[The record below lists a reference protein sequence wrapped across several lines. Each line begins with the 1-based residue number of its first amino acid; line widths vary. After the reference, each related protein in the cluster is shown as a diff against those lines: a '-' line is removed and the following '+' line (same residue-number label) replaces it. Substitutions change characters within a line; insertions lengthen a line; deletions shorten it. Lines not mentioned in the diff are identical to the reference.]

1 LTDWPGLIQIIPIYC
16 SLNIYIKKSSIKY
29 LFWVG
34 LYNYQLLEL
43 LFLKIEL
50 KNIQKTCLF
59 IFSNFKNIQ
68 NQQPKFSKQNKV
80 VLKSCDSRCWS
91 FLFKSSKKICERKH
105 ANWLVLFF
113 FLFFFRKIKVYIYIY
128 IYIYIYN
135 SSIFH
140 LYNNKKKWNLYENV
154 RALHKS
160 YTGSTLISNFITML

>member
-80 VLKSCDSRCWS
+80 VLKSCDSRCRS

-113 FLFFFRKIKVYIYIY
+113 VRKIKV
-128 IYIYIYN
+128 YIYIYN